1 MHDSWHSPMIASQ
14 DVTIDSTV
22 KQRSDQRWPR
32 QGFVNVIYQFPRKR
46 ELNHLYRCFITPK
59 KNRIVNRN
67 SPGGIDST
75 LGPNLATN
83 DAVIAYRNI
92 RMDDIMLRT
101 MLLCSVR
108 PVGQSMKLQT
118 PKYEDSTQ
126 SDR

>member
-1 MHDSWHSPMIASQ
+1 METTSI
-14 DVTIDSTV
+14 
-22 KQRSDQRWPR
+22 
-32 QGFVNVIYQFPRKR
+32 N
-46 ELNHLYRCFITPK
+46 ECFITPK
-59 KNRIVNRN
+59 TGTVNRN
-67 SPGGIDST
+67 SQGPGIDST
-75 LGPNLATN
+75 LGRPILATN